1 VAKTAN
7 PDDLREAWDSGQQ
20 IFAHNRVEGLAE
32 GREILPDAE
41 WHMVGRLQGK
51 MVRKA
56 WGLMDGLHSCDRPG
70 LGEKLNRAGEEF
82 GGPPLKA
89 WVQVQVFEDSNRS
102 GCLLENLDSLVKGL
116 NRFPHL
122 KPQGLMAMGPP
133 PGSSPSAGEVFSRVR
148 REAQKLAEAGHLP
161 SSPSLSMGMT
171 GDLETAVA
179 EGATLLRIG
188 RALFPPC

>member
-1 VAKTAN
+1 
-7 PDDLREAWDSGQQ
+7 
-20 IFAHNRVEGLAE
+20 
-32 GREILPDAE
+32 
-41 WHMVGRLQGK
+41 

-56 WGLMDGLHSCDRPG
+56 WEWMDGLHSCDRLS
-70 LGEKLNRAGEEF
+70 LGEKLNRAGEGF
-82 GGPPLKA
+82 GGPPLKV

-102 GCLLENLDSLVKGL
+102 GCLLENLDSLVRGL
-116 NRFPHL
+116 NRFSHL
-122 KPQGLMAMGPP
+122 EPQGLMTMGPP
-133 PGSSPSAGEVFSRVR
+133 PGSSPSPGEVFSRVR
-148 REAQKLAEAGHLP
+148 SEARKLAAAGHLP